1 MENLEINNFI
11 FFILFSIFSTN
22 VTFYIL
28 KRYNFIIKNSSKY
41 SKDKNVIN
49 SLGIV
54 FVINFITFFVYIFF
68 KVKLKIIYQIDII
81 YFLFSIIF
89 LSILSFCR

>member
-28 KRYNFIIKNSSKY
+28 KRYNFIDKILLNIAKIKMS
-41 SKDKNVIN
+41 
-49 SLGIV
+49 
-54 FVINFITFFVYIFF
+54 
-68 KVKLKIIYQIDII
+68 
-81 YFLFSIIF
+81 
-89 LSILSFCR
+89 